1 MYVLLIF
8 QERTVKRWNCIL
20 CIAIFAVALISVALA
35 NRDMVTLQVLPQEVA
50 GWFAVNPSV
59 NLPLFLVIL
68 GSIVAGLL
76 VGFIWEW
83 IREYGERAEKA
94 RLARET
100 RRLEREVAR
109 LKGEKHQGK
118 DEVLALL
125 DEAS

>member
-1 MYVLLIF
+1 MRYVRYF
-8 QERTVKRWNCIL
+8 

-35 NRDMVTLQVLPQEVA
+35 NRAVVPLKILPTEVSH
-50 GWFAVNPSV
+50 WFAVNPQIE
-59 NLPLFLVIL
+59 LPLFLVIL

-76 VGFIWEW
+76 VGFVWEW
-83 IREYGERAEKA
+83 IREYGQRAEAA
-94 RLARET
+94 RQAREM